1 MIAPKPHRAAVT
13 GVVLAFVLSLIGAPG
28 TLLAWSY
35 KEHILFTRLAV
46 LRLLE
51 DPATPA
57 EMKAWLGQAAGELPN
72 LEQNQHFFMTR
83 RVGRIPVGYTDM
95 IYWACVPDIE
105 AENRAAAEVEPF
117 KVKERMLHFIDL
129 ELLWPDQSRRRYRH
143 DLSNKPL
150 LQDIPRNID
159 DPRLVQAGMLPHRVE
174 QCYRELVAAIRAG
187 RLHAPAA
194 DLQQKYQTAT
204 YWAGYLSHYLADNT
218 QPHHATVDYKSQS
231 YFANPAKAPNIHAEM
246 EYRMCDDEHEPFTDL
261 RQEYWQM
268 LLRQLREF
276 EDPIQTEDP
285 FQATVEV
292 SLRSYDALP
301 LIGLAAMSAA
311 GQAGTP
317 DHPTGQISGTFDT
330 RAFFRFTG
338 PYMGRQMSVLEM
350 KAIQSA
356 WAVKRIQRV
365 LRQAW
370 VEAHN

>member
-1 MIAPKPHRAAVT
+1 MVPPKPRRATIPGA
-13 GVVLAFVLSLIGAPG
+13 VLAFVLALFCAAGN
-28 TLLAWSY
+28 LLAWSY

-57 EMKAWLGQAAGELPN
+57 DMKAWLGQATGELPS
-72 LEQNQHFFMTR
+72 LEQNEQFFMTR
-83 RVGRIPVGYTDM
+83 RVGRIPVGYTDL
-95 IYWACVPDIE
+95 IYRACVPDIE
-105 AENRAAAEVEPF
+105 AENRSAPEVEPF

-129 ELLWPDQSRRRYRH
+129 ELLWPDQSRRCYRH
-143 DLSNKPL
+143 DLSNKPRP
-150 LQDIPRNID
+150 QDIPRNLD

-231 YFANPAKAPNIHAEM
+231 YFANRANAPNIHAEM
-246 EYRMCDDEHEPFTDL
+246 EYRMCDDEHEQFPDL

-268 LLRQLREF
+268 LLKQLQEF
-276 EDPIQTEDP
+276 EDPIQSEDP
-285 FQATVEV
+285 WQATADV

-301 LIGLAAMSAA
+301 LIGLAAMHAA

-317 DHPTGQISGTFDT
+317 DHPTGQISGAFDT

-338 PYMGRQMSVLEM
+338 QYMGREMSVLEM

-356 WAVKRIQRV
+356 WAIRRIERV

-370 VEAHN
+370 LEAHK